1 MKKSRYSV
9 VISPKIS
16 GVQKWNF
23 LGIISEEILNE
34 EVTTPLAPPA

>member
-1 MKKSRYSV
+1 MCGIAQTYLLETGSAAW

-34 EVTTPLAPPA
+34 E

>member
-1 MKKSRYSV
+1 MAQIYLLETGSAAW

-16 GVQKWNF
+16 DVQKWNF

-34 EVTTPLAPPA
+34 E